1 MRGQTAFAGAAT
13 VLVLAATVAGLA
25 VIGPPWKARELRLD
39 QQRVRDLQGISAAV
53 ERHAAAFRELPATLE
68 DLQRPPRRY
77 PVTTEDPVTGEPYEY
92 RVGGPMDYE
101 LCARFDAASEPDA
114 PIRSGW
120 DHPAGRHCYELV
132 VPPSPPHTP

>member
-1 MRGQTAFAGAAT
+1 MKYQTMFAGAAT

-53 ERHAAAFRELPATLE
+53 EQHAAAFHELPTTFE
-68 DLQRPPRRY
+68 DLERPPRRY
-77 PVTTEDPVTGEPYEY
+77 RVKTEDPVSGEPYEY
-92 RVGGPMDYE
+92 RVTGPAAYE

-120 DHPAGRHCYELV
+120 EHPAGRHCYELV
-132 VPPSPPHTP
+132 VPPPSPHTP